1 MGNNTKSKGKIGII
15 FVLLIELI
23 LFHHIKFKSIIQKY
37 FKNELLVYNMEEEAK
52 DLIILGA
59 INNGAKQFNK
69 ISKITKIKPDEL
81 NRILEKLEN
90 RGFIRVE
97 EKKGWLGKKIELNIT
112 EKGSNEIEERVH
124 ELQGKWNNMRN
135 AYESGDKQKLQQIM
149 KDQKSFLPTMMFFGI
164 IDIMMFSMMFS
175 MMGMAMSSYIP
186 AEDMS
191 QFDDGMGDGAGD
203 SGMDDG
209 GFDIDIGF

>member
-1 MGNNTKSKGKIGII
+1 
-15 FVLLIELI
+15 
-23 LFHHIKFKSIIQKY
+23 
-37 FKNELLVYNMEEEAK
+37 
-52 DLIILGA
+52 
-59 INNGAKQFNK
+59 
-69 ISKITKIKPDEL
+69 
-81 NRILEKLEN
+81 
-90 RGFIRVE
+90 
-97 EKKGWLGKKIELNIT
+97 LNIT
-112 EKGSNEIEERVH
+112 EKGNREVEERVH
-124 ELQGKWNNMRN
+124 ELEGKWDEMRN